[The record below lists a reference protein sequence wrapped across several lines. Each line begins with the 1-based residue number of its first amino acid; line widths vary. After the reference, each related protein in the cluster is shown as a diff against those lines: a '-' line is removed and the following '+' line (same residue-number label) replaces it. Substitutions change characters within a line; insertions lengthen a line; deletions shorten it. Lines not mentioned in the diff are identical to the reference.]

1 MAKTM
6 RKKYL
11 KIHIFAGNILMPRFY
26 VGFEIE
32 LTLVPLIILPW
43 PWPIFA
49 YIERNSRIRSKGIEG
64 APNSTRSCTLAT
76 CTYKTNVV
84 GVGRP
89 AQRSE

>member
-6 RKKYL
+6 RKKNL

-32 LTLVPLIILPW
+32 LPLVILPW

-49 YIERNSRIRSKGIEG
+49 YIERNFRIRSKGIEG
-64 APNSTRSCTLAT
+64 AGRQALLALQSQQDL
-76 CTYKTNVV
+76 VL
-84 GVGRP
+84 
-89 AQRSE
+89 

>member
-1 MAKTM
+1 M

-32 LTLVPLIILPW
+32 LTLVPLVILPW

-64 APNSTRSCTLAT
+64 AGRQARPFSRSKVNKILYCSNMYL
-76 CTYKTNVV
+76 
-84 GVGRP
+84 
-89 AQRSE
+89 